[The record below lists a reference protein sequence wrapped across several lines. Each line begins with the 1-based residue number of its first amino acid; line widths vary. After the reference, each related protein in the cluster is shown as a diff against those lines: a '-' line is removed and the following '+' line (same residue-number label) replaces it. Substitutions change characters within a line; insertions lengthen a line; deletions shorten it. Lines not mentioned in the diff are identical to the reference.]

1 MNVPGYGV
9 TCYPM
14 NLLDGKILSLLV
26 ELHHGQLV

>member
-14 NLLDGKILSLLV
+14 NLLDGKILSLSV
-26 ELHHGQLV
+26 ELCGGQLV